1 MQVIWFLGFSIFFAL
16 YCNPTKE
23 KIMSTL
29 EEPMEDPQNP
39 LVLIKTNKG
48 EMVIE
53 LYPKVAPLTVE
64 NFIGLATGKKEF
76 TDTNGQKAKRPFYDG
91 LEFHRVIPNF
101 MIQGG
106 DPKGDGTG
114 GPGYNF
120 PDEISAKALELDK
133 MKVKDAPSYQR
144 DAQMVARQR
153 VFQKLSIHSQED
165 LDKKMKEANALFQ
178 KEFKALLN
186 LSVKEV
192 LELAGYQFQEDL
204 PSKKVS
210 QYTVAMANAG
220 PNTNGSQFFINIV
233 DNHYLN
239 GKHTVFG
246 KLLKGRDVL
255 IKISEVERD
264 MRDKPKQ
271 KVVMEKV
278 ILLQ

>member
-1 MQVIWFLGFSIFFAL
+1 MRVIWFFGFSIFFAL

-29 EEPMEDPQNP
+29 EEPMEDSQNP

-153 VFQKLSIHSQED
+153 VFQKLSIQSQED

>member
-271 KVVMEKV
+271 KVIMEKV